1 MFQLLT
7 LWRWWTCWLLPAQL
21 CRFTAGNWSHYFSC
35 ERFWKPKGY
44 FHENLILSRGTW
56 HILPFS
62 CPGFSEQGVGVLL
75 LFPIVPLSDC
85 SCSSA
90 PQVCHWFNVRMAVLW
105 TTNPMQSMCP
115 SVLGQDI
122 EPQVAPTG
130 KATGLWMHVCQWSLF
145 PISRWQVEVDV
156 LTSSSVWITD
166 YVCTHTIF
174 PIRFLY
180 SQQQLG
186 YSVRM

>member
-1 MFQLLT
+1 MVDLLIAPCAALQIYSWELKPLFF
-7 LWRWWTCWLLPAQL
+7 LWALLKANRL
-21 CRFTAGNWSHYFSC
+21 LS
-35 ERFWKPKGY
+35 WKPN
-44 FHENLILSRGTW
+44 FITWNMAHSPIFLSRLFRARCGGITA
-56 HILPFS
+56 FS
-62 CPGFSEQGVGVLL
+62 NSS
-75 LFPIVPLSDC
+75 IWLSDC

-122 EPQVAPTG
+122 ELQVAPKG
-130 KATGLWMHVCQWSLF
+130 IATGLWMHVCQWSLF

-156 LTSSSVWITD
+156 VTSSSVWITD